1 MESSG
6 APGRARGRARGRA
19 STAPTVSAEEASV
32 SMQAMR
38 ISPVPGDNGNGGD
51 GEPSNGILLLITHF
65 ILISFSEHFFLFEN
79 ISYLITITF

>member
-19 STAPTVSAEEASV
+19 STAPTISAEEAAV

-38 ISPVPGDNGNGGD
+38 ISPVPGDNGNGGEA
-51 GEPSNGILLLITHF
+51 EPSNGILHLIF
-65 ILISFSEHFFLFEN
+65 IL
-79 ISYLITITF
+79 Y

>member
-1 MESSG
+1 
-6 APGRARGRARGRA
+6 
-19 STAPTVSAEEASV
+19 
-32 SMQAMR
+32 MQAMR